1 MHWYDPTG
9 SASCTSSGSGE
20 SFTFTCEG
28 VSVCWVW
35 HHSLRHNY
43 IIRHPPPPSPA
54 PPGPSQ
60 LPEQVSRPK
69 CCADLNSP
77 RETPLKAAGTQTHSE
92 TGSQRPRLPPSQMC
106 LRMKN
111 FWGQETPKHLP
122 EEPINQR
129 REAFSLIAVKQERHK
144 NPHLCVSRPFQL
156 HLTKYNPLIQVP
168 KEKQRVTFIPSHLFR
183 CPHRR
188 CPLWV
193 EAIISIITLLLFQF
207 IAELS
212 SHQICLVLWP
222 QTTF

>member
-1 MHWYDPTG
+1 MCALPPILHQLWFWGVFYWFG
-9 SASCTSSGSGE
+9 
-20 SFTFTCEG
+20 TCEC

-106 LRMKN
+106 LRMKY
-111 FWGQETPKHLP
+111 FWGQETPKHLS

-129 REAFSLIAVKQERHK
+129 RSLFSDSSETWNTLKPTFVCQSAF
-144 NPHLCVSRPFQL
+144 
-156 HLTKYNPLIQVP
+156 LTSSDVWN
-168 KEKQRVTFIPSHLFR
+168 SH
-183 CPHRR
+183 
-188 CPLWV
+188 
-193 EAIISIITLLLFQF
+193 EI
-207 IAELS
+207 
-212 SHQICLVLWP
+212 
-222 QTTF
+222 